1 MISIKRKRRGILKN
15 FYEIYPK
22 TKKGEVGKG
31 VLIGKIIQAH
41 LKGSHRSFRFF
52 LDFFK
57 ISLIL

>member
-1 MISIKRKRRGILKN
+1 MGILKN